1 MPAAEAIYRPY
12 DFVSAGWCD
21 KFVIEAEEVEEA
33 DPSLPQ
39 ARWDAIV
46 PELGQAGSIQNVGNH
61 TLQICPFDRWTA
73 GQTKQLESF
82 AAELPM
88 DMHAAWTAAY
98 FAETDQQMKCYDGE
112 LVAVWD
118 QEKPIAI
125 AAYLCEEDQS
135 EAEITHVLAAKQYQK
150 LVCRQLAEYV
160 RKRLNKQDIR
170 LVCDLPAY
178 SFDAERMYCTTM
190 IRPLQEEWFAKRIS
204 PADGDCMNIQNLVKL
219 WLQGV
224 MIYTPELV

>member
-1 MPAAEAIYRPY
+1 ML
-12 DFVSAGWCD
+12 AG
-21 KFVIEAEEVEEA
+21 VH
-33 DPSLPQ
+33 SH
-39 ARWDAIV
+39 R
-46 PELGQAGSIQNVGNH
+46 
-61 TLQICPFDRWTA
+61 
-73 GQTKQLESF
+73 
-82 AAELPM
+82 
-88 DMHAAWTAAY
+88 
-98 FAETDQQMKCYDGE
+98 
-112 LVAVWD
+112 
-118 QEKPIAI
+118 
-125 AAYLCEEDQS
+125 CEEDQS

-160 RKRLNKQDIR
+160 RKRLNRQDIR

-178 SFDAERMYCTTM
+178 SFDAERMHCTTM

>member
-1 MPAAEAIYRPY
+1 
-12 DFVSAGWCD
+12 
-21 KFVIEAEEVEEA
+21 
-33 DPSLPQ
+33 
-39 ARWDAIV
+39 
-46 PELGQAGSIQNVGNH
+46 
-61 TLQICPFDRWTA
+61 
-73 GQTKQLESF
+73 
-82 AAELPM
+82 
-88 DMHAAWTAAY
+88 
-98 FAETDQQMKCYDGE
+98 MKCYDGE

-178 SFDAERMYCTTM
+178 SFDAERMHCTTM